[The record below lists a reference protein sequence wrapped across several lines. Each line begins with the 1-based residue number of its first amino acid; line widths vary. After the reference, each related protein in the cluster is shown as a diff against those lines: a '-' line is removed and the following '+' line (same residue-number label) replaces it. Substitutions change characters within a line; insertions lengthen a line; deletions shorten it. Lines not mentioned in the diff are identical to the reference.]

1 MNFKGAAI
9 AVAALVAA
17 GCGSTGPS
25 PIGPAIACP
34 APQTAQS
41 PDGNALPVHYP
52 LPVVSGGA
60 QPISIACTP
69 PSGSVFSVGSATVI
83 CTARDAKQQ
92 TASCSFGV
100 TVARPPKINATK
112 FVAFGDSITEGQL
125 DPACTSHSI
134 AGPLAWQLD
143 NILSRTRSIDVNAAY
158 PTKLQILLDG
168 RYGAQNPVVSNRGAG
183 GECVSPASGCVSY
196 GVTRLPTVLASDMPE
211 VVLIQEGINDINGR
225 RAAAIPDVVS
235 GLRTMIGA
243 ARGRTVQ
250 VFLGTLL
257 PERVGACRGYAPD
270 VVAPA
275 NDQIRAL
282 AASENVVLVDLY
294 AAFGADAPTT
304 LIGFDGLHPTAAG
317 YELIAQKFFESIRQ
331 KLEVGSVPLKLKTR

>member
-1 MNFKGAAI
+1 MIGS
-9 AVAALVAA
+9 AA
-17 GCGSTGPS
+17 G
-25 PIGPAIACP
+25 
-34 APQTAQS
+34 
-41 PDGNALPVHYP
+41 
-52 LPVVSGGA
+52 
-60 QPISIACTP
+60 
-69 PSGSVFSVGSATVI
+69 F
-83 CTARDAKQQ
+83 AR
-92 TASCSFGV
+92 
-100 TVARPPKINATK
+100 
-112 FVAFGDSITEGQL
+112 L
-125 DPACTSHSI
+125 
-134 AGPLAWQLD
+134 
-143 NILSRTRSIDVNAAY
+143 
-158 PTKLQILLDG
+158 
-168 RYGAQNPVVSNRGAG
+168 
-183 GECVSPASGCVSY
+183 
-196 GVTRLPTVLASDMPE
+196 VLVRME
-211 VVLIQEGINDINGR
+211 VVILAYFLFVNGFY
-225 RAAAIPDVVS
+225 AVLVFAAIPELVS